1 MSVDY
6 KNQNQKK
13 IINNISDLIIDNKN
27 DQIEVLNDIIDIT
40 NKYNNNIENVVNKDN
55 IIDEYKL
62 ILYDNKVKNE
72 FANKIVNLYNKSKNS
87 NLNMKNYE
95 SLIQAWK
102 WIKANQKQVE
112 YYKTKDETE
121 NKSYKMICESIMKEY
136 NLKNIKQLKMFIYKI
151 CEKANNNDNFMKGIK
166 RILLP

>member
-1 MSVDY
+1 M
-6 KNQNQKK
+6 
-13 IINNISDLIIDNKN
+13 
-27 DQIEVLNDIIDIT
+27 
-40 NKYNNNIENVVNKDN
+40 DN